1 VTGSPVGNYSITLS
15 GASDA
20 NYSISYVSGTLSVT
34 KKGITVTATA
44 GQTKVYGAANPTTYT
59 YDVSPL
65 LTTGL
70 TPLNGTLT
78 RVSGEDVNVYA
89 IEQNDLTTA
98 NNPNYTISYVG
109 DNFSITKKGITVTV
123 LASDKPYDGN
133 TTATVVLSSA
143 DIVFGDI
150 IAISSLSAT
159 FDTKDVGTGKT
170 VTVSGISINGV
181 DVGNYILF
189 NTFATTTASIT
200 GSLSTVF
207 TLPNAF
213 TPNGDGVNTHLKII
227 YNQHVS
233 TLKSFTVFN
242 RNGRLVFP
250 LNGAPIENGWDG
262 TVNGIVQDAGV
273 YMIKA
278 TLVTGIA
285 EETKTGPV
293 LLIK

>member
-1 VTGSPVGNYSITLS
+1 VITAKQL
-15 GASDA
+15 
-20 NYSISYVSGTLSVT
+20 
-34 KKGITVTATA
+34 TVTAT
-44 GQTKVYGAANPTTYT
+44 
-59 YDVSPL
+59 
-65 LTTGL
+65 
-70 TPLNGTLT
+70 
-78 RVSGEDVNVYA
+78 
-89 IEQNDLTTA
+89 
-98 NNPNYTISYVG
+98 
-109 DNFSITKKGITVTV
+109 
-123 LASDKPYDGN
+123 ASDKPYDGN

-143 DIVFGDI
+143 DIVFGDF

>member
-1 VTGSPVGNYSITLS
+1 M
-15 GASDA
+15 
-20 NYSISYVSGTLSVT
+20 
-34 KKGITVTATA
+34 
-44 GQTKVYGAANPTTYT
+44 
-59 YDVSPL
+59 
-65 LTTGL
+65 
-70 TPLNGTLT
+70 
-78 RVSGEDVNVYA
+78 NVYA

-109 DNFSITKKGITVTV
+109 DNFSITKKVITVTI

-150 IAISSLSAT
+150 ITISSLSAT

-181 DVGNYILF
+181 DVGNYTLF

-278 TLVTGIA
+278 TLVTGIV
-285 EETKTGPV
+285 EETKTGAV

>member
-1 VTGSPVGNYSITLS
+1 
-15 GASDA
+15 
-20 NYSISYVSGTLSVT
+20 VSGTLSVT

-143 DIVFGDI
+143 DIVFGDF

-181 DVGNYILF
+181 DVGNYTLF